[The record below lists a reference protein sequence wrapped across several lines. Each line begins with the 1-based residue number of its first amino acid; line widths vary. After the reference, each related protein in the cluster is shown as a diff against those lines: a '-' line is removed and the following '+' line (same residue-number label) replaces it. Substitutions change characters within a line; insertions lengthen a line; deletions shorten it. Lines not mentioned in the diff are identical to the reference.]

1 MLKTKRIAAI
11 LLCTLV
17 ACLQP
22 FPAAAQ
28 DGITPTSV
36 TFGQSAVLSGP
47 LSGTV
52 IENVKVAQL
61 YFDQVNAQG
70 GVHGRKIKLVSL
82 DDELKPEKALANYK
96 KLLDEEKVLA
106 TFLGVGTGT
115 TAAVLPLL
123 EEKRVP
129 LIAPLAIGDSVR
141 AKSGRMVYYTRAGY
155 GDESEKIIQHL
166 TTVGQTKIALAT
178 LDNAGGREVAATID
192 GQLAKRNNKLVQTQ
206 FIAPNGSNIAAAA
219 KAIAAAQPQAVVL
232 FSGGAAS
239 GEFVKQLFENK
250 FTGQVFCYSIVS
262 AEIVSK
268 VVGDKA
274 RGISFSQVTQYPWD
288 TTVKLVKEYQDL
300 AKLGNVPVNYNGM
313 GGFISAK
320 LVVEA
325 LRRAGKNLTR
335 ENFVAA
341 LDGAPYDLGGVLLN
355 FGNGN
360 RLGTGYVDLVI
371 ISREGKFLR

>member
-1 MLKTKRIAAI
+1 M
-11 LLCTLV
+11 
-17 ACLQP
+17 
-22 FPAAAQ
+22 
-28 DGITPTSV
+28 
-36 TFGQSAVLSGP
+36 
-47 LSGTV
+47 
-52 IENVKVAQL
+52 
-61 YFDQVNAQG
+61 
-70 GVHGRKIKLVSL
+70 
-82 DDELKPEKALANYK
+82 
-96 KLLDEEKVLA
+96 
-106 TFLGVGTGT
+106 
-115 TAAVLPLL
+115 
-123 EEKRVP
+123 
-129 LIAPLAIGDSVR
+129 
-141 AKSGRMVYYTRAGY
+141 
-155 GDESEKIIQHL
+155 
-166 TTVGQTKIALAT
+166 
-178 LDNAGGREVAATID
+178 
-192 GQLAKRNNKLVQTQ
+192 
-206 FIAPNGSNIAAAA
+206 
-219 KAIAAAQPQAVVL
+219 
-232 FSGGAAS
+232 
-239 GEFVKQLFENK
+239 
-250 FTGQVFCYSIVS
+250 FCYSIVS